1 LLLRSIRRS
10 GFAARLRAV
19 RTAGTTH
26 QKLAHQLTLA
36 TGAVV
41 SMAAAVSS
49 VRPVY
54 MGHAPGLAG
63 LVAPDAS
70 WRDSVAARAPWA
82 FASDADA
89 AMRSPRFEADRLAF
103 VQDLLNTGRIDSTR
117 AESVATFAVREAYK
131 RRLPPALVFGVLL
144 TENPSFRSTARSS
157 VGAVGLMQIVPRVWV
172 PTLSRLFGR
181 NLTRDETNLQYGVHI
196 LSHYLY
202 RSAEQVATADS
213 AIFKGLLHYN
223 GCVRG
228 TNTRGCH
235 RYPDTVRR
243 MVEQYASV
251 QCGAAGYE
259 GCVAQPLRV
268 AMGEVTIED
277 DSTAE
282 QVAAR

>member
-1 LLLRSIRRS
+1 MPLLPTRLTALLR
-10 GFAARLRAV
+10 AARASRL
-19 RTAGTTH
+19 T
-26 QKLAHQLTLA
+26 HQLTLA
-36 TGAVV
+36 AGAVV

-54 MGHAPGLAG
+54 MGREPGLTH
-63 LVAPDAS
+63 LVAGDAS
-70 WRDSVAARAPWA
+70 SRDSVAARAPWA
-82 FASDADA
+82 ATSDPDSAI
-89 AMRSPRFEADRLAF
+89 RTPRFEIDRLAF

-117 AESVATFAVREAYK
+117 AQSVATFAVREAYK

-144 TENPSFRSTARSS
+144 TENRTFRSNARSS
-157 VGAVGLMQIVPRVWV
+157 YGAVGLMQIVPRVWV
-172 PTLSRLFGR
+172 PTLARLFGR
-181 NLTRDETNLQYGVHI
+181 NVTRDETNLQYGVHI

-213 AIFKGLLHYN
+213 AVVDGLLHYN

-228 TNTRGCH
+228 TNKNGCR
-235 RYPDTVRR
+235 RYPGVVRR

-268 AMGEVTIED
+268 SMGETPAEN